1 MKFMNSN
8 YGYADFKKRTTLDT
22 KTGNITSKD
31 ITNSKDVVPA
41 FGKPKNR
48 SKALANTFAKPELR
62 EPGIARSARS
72 TAAGASQ
79 GSRELFK
86 TQGRNGVKAKS
97 TIAGLK
103 QSGRNTV
110 YAGGQMLKNA
120 GKFAKNNKV
129 GVGLAAAGA
138 LGAVGYGAYRK
149 MRSDKGKKR
158 GSNNN

>member
-8 YGYADFKKRTTLDT
+8 YGYADFKKRITLDT
-22 KTGNITSKD
+22 RTGNITSRE
-31 ITNSKDVVPA
+31 ITRSKDVVPA
-41 FGKPKNR
+41 FGKPKSR
-48 SKALANTFAKPELR
+48 KALAGTFAPPQIR
-62 EPGIARSARS
+62 EPGMGRNARS

-79 GSRELFK
+79 GSRNLFK

-97 TIAGLK
+97 TVAGLK
-103 QSGRNTV
+103 QSGRDAA
-110 YAGGQMLKNA
+110 YAGGQMLKKA
-120 GKFAKNNKV
+120 GRFAKNNKV

-138 LGAVGYGAYRK
+138 LGGVGYGVYRK